1 MVTDYMQHN
10 ETSAV
15 VFTDQILSTI
25 KVDRIS
31 FSVSVS
37 VSAPNVYIVAL
48 SAYFRFRP
56 KATAATFGEISVT
69 VAVMP
74 KVGGHRK

>member
-31 FSVSVS
+31 FSVS